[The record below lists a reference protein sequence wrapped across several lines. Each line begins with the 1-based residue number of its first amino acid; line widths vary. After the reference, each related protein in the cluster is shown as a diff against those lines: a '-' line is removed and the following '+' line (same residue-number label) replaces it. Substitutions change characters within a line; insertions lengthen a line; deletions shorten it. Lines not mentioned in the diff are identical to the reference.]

1 MQPAD
6 KVMEQM
12 LNTFR
17 ERGKVYKANYLM
29 IGEILSVMFPE
40 GITLKTADDHNKWHL
55 FLMTMIKATRLAN
68 TGLNHEDSALDMS
81 VYASMFTGMLLPD
94 DAKASEN
101 S

>member
-1 MQPAD
+1 MQTAD

-12 LNTFR
+12 LATFR
-17 ERGKVYKANYLM
+17 ERAKVYKSNYLM
-29 IGEILSVMFPE
+29 IGEVMAVMFPD
-40 GITLKTADDHNKWHL
+40 GVTLKTAEDHNKWHL

-68 TGLNHEDSALDMS
+68 TGLNHEDSGLDMS

-94 DAKASEN
+94 EVESSEN